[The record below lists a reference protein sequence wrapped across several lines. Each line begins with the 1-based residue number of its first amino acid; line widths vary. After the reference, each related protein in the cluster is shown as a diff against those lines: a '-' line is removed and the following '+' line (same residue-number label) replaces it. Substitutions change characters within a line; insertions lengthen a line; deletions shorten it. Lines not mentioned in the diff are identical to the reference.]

1 MAEFY
6 YKAARRDGAI
16 TQGKVT
22 ADSLEVASRQLRSQG
37 LTLIQLHP
45 ATGKEVVTGSRAGKP
60 PSRDQVLSFSK
71 ELAVM
76 LRAGLPLDRALKVL
90 IDMSVHEGMKSLLED
105 LLKTVKGGKGLS
117 QAMQAY
123 PDVFGNFYV
132 NMVRSGE
139 ASGNLAEV
147 LARLAEYLERA
158 KAVRSS
164 VVSALIYPS
173 ILLVVAVLSVT
184 LMLGFV
190 VPQFESL
197 FADMGDALPLLT
209 QGVIWVGE
217 FIRSWGLLLLVV
229 VVGGVFL
236 VRRWVKTPA
245 GKIWLDQRMLKLP
258 VLGGVVFKYEVARFS
273 RTLGTLIGNGVS
285 LLQSLSIA
293 LETLDNHQMRTAFEG
308 LAPKV
313 KQGGRISVALAEAEV
328 FSPMVIQMARV
339 GEESGNL
346 GEMMLELA
354 SVYDGEVQAEVKRAL
369 TLLEPLLILGL
380 AAVIGLI
387 IIAILMGILSVND
400 LAA

>member
-16 TQGKVT
+16 TQGQVT

>member
-1 MAEFY
+1 
-6 YKAARRDGAI
+6 
-16 TQGKVT
+16 
-22 ADSLEVASRQLRSQG
+22 
-37 LTLIQLHP
+37 
-45 ATGKEVVTGSRAGKP
+45 
-60 PSRDQVLSFSK
+60 
-71 ELAVM
+71 M

-354 SVYDGEVQAEVKRAL
+354 SVYDGEVQAEV